1 MSVITEDSQMA
12 RSQVKVAPKEMRWGI
27 DQEPE
32 ILIPSELPYVDGV
45 FKDIVA
51 YIEKEFPEIN
61 TQKVWRLAIDGIPR
75 RFFYTPHNK
84 RVCWRD
90 KACYDALFVWEHRR
104 RKKAEEK
111 PTFVSKLKRM
121 LKLD

>member
-1 MSVITEDSQMA
+1 MSVTLEDAEMSKTA
-12 RSQVKVAPKEMRWGI
+12 LKVSPKEMRWGI

-32 ILIPSELPYVDGV
+32 ILIPNELPYVKGV
-45 FKDIVA
+45 FQDIVT

-61 TQKVWRLAIDGIPR
+61 SQKVWRLAIDGIPR

-90 KACYDALFVWEHRR
+90 KNCYDSLFIWEHYRR
-104 RKKAEEK
+104 EKAQQK
-111 PTFVSKLKRM
+111 PTFVSKIKKALG
-121 LKLD
+121 LD

>member
-1 MSVITEDSQMA
+1 MSVLIEDHPMTK
-12 RSQVKVAPKEMRWGI
+12 SQVKVAPKEMRWGI

-32 ILIPSELPYVDGV
+32 ILIPSDLPYDRGV
-45 FKDIVA
+45 FNDIVA
-51 YIEKEFPEIN
+51 YIEKNYPEIE

-104 RKKAEEK
+104 REKATEK
-111 PTFVSKLKRM
+111 PTFMGKLRGL